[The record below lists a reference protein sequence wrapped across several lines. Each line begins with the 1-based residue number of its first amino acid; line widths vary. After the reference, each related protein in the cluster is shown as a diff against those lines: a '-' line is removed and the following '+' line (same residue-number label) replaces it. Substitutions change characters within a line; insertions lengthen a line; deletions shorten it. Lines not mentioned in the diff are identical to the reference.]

1 MPYHSALRC
10 VSGIRQNNAKPLISN
25 GLRFIVTCLLTAA
38 LWVLFHCF
46 RHTFAT
52 TITLSQGMAIETIS
66 KLLGHKNIRTTQIYA
81 TITHSKL
88 DGDMERLSKRL
99 DTLYRD
105 TDLEKVRERL

>member
-1 MPYHSALRC
+1 MIYDRYKDLHLEGNKVFPIKRYYKTMNMSLRH
-10 VSGIRQNNAKPLISN
+10 VANM
-25 GLRFIVTCLLTAA
+25 
-38 LWVLFHCF
+38 